1 MKNYYQILNVP
12 TNASQAQ
19 IKKAYFSLVRKYDPE
34 RFPEEFMEIREAYE
48 VLSNEQTR
56 SEYDSIMTM
65 EPVIRNVYEYCRKSF
80 EEGDYEEAINGLEE
94 IIKRVPNLSIV
105 QELLGEAYLKNGNT
119 VKAINVFEDLVR
131 KHPDNASFIS
141 NLANAYLERGWH
153 KKALKAFKKAIELD
167 EDNLAIWLGLAE
179 AYYLAKDYDRQRQ
192 VLISALEKARE
203 KGWDSVSLYFNI
215 IQNDILTDN
224 MDVFNIHLEELSK
237 LAIERED
244 IREAIGWAMAELG
257 RVLVQNGMIDV
268 ARAVIDK
275 TISIIPDDQELLDY
289 KERLDRFGE
298 LQEILAAA
306 YDDPKLDREIVDF
319 IALEIVP
326 EDFLDSVFPPEIAQF
341 FMEYGLV
348 DDVYSYI
355 KSILYLKEEYPEL
368 YAVKKDFFAA
378 LENPNQRK
386 KMLRRYRMEER
397 RYTSIFNLFKGL
409 LGEGQDEELED
420 DEDYVEPWYSS
431 DKPYVR
437 EQPKVGRNDPCPC
450 GSGKKYK
457 KCCGKI
463 G

>member
-1 MKNYYQILNVP
+1 MKDYYQILNVP
-12 TNASQAQ
+12 ANASQAQ

-65 EPVIRNVYEYCRKSF
+65 DPVIRNVYEYCRKSF

-105 QELLGEAYLKNGNT
+105 QELLGEAYLQNGNT

-131 KHPDNASFIS
+131 KHPDNASFVS
-141 NLANAYLERGWH
+141 SLANAYLERGWH
-153 KKALKAFKKAIELD
+153 KKALNAFKKAIELD

-224 MDVFNIHLEELSK
+224 MDVFDTHLEELSK

-257 RVLVQNGMIDV
+257 RVLVQNDMIDV

-275 TISIIPDDQELLDY
+275 TILIIPNDEGLLEY
-289 KERLDRFGE
+289 KRRLDRFGE
-298 LQEILAAA
+298 LKKILEAA
-306 YDDPKLDREIVDF
+306 YDDPKLDRVVVDF
-319 IALEIVP
+319 IALEIMP
-326 EDFLDSVFPPEIAQF
+326 DDFMGDTFPHEMAQF
-341 FMEYGLV
+341 FMEYRLLNN
-348 DDVYSYI
+348 I
-355 KSILYLKEEYPEL
+355 NLHMKSILHLKEEYPEL
-368 YAVKKDFFAA
+368 YAVKKDFFVAM
-378 LENPNQRK
+378 ENPYQRN
-386 KMLRRYRMEER
+386 KMLRRYQREER
-397 RYTSIFNLFKGL
+397 RYMGVFNLFKSL
-409 LGEGQDEELED
+409 LDEGQEDLED

-463 G
+463 E